1 MDGAKVFLTSG
12 GGSDAIDTA
21 AKLARAFWTATGRPE
36 KRAVLSRS
44 LAYHGMNAY
53 GTSLGGIPLLV
64 SSYEPLVG
72 EVERV
77 QWNDAGALAE
87 AIDRIGPER
96 VAAFFCEPVMGAGGV
111 LPRPTAIWPKCS
123 ASAANVT
130 CCSSPT
136 RSSADSGGW
145 ASGSVRS
152 AWASRRT

>member
-1 MDGAKVFLTSG
+1 PTPSGIEGAKMFLTSA
-12 GGSDAIDTA
+12 GGSDALDTA
-21 AKLARAFWTATGRPE
+21 ANLSRAYCTAAGKPE

-72 EVERV
+72 EVEKV
-77 QWNDAGALAE
+77 HWNDAGALAE

-111 LPRPTAIWPKCS
+111 LH
-123 ASAANVT
+123 
-130 CCSSPT
+130 
-136 RSSADSGGW
+136 
-145 ASGSVRS
+145 
-152 AWASRRT
+152 